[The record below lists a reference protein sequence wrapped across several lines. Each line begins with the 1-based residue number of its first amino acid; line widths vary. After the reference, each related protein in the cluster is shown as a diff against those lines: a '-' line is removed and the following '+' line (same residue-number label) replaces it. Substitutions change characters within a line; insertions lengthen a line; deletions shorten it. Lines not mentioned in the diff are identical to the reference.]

1 MLFDDVV
8 KWRGF
13 IGVVVFTTIDGEKIN
28 YVTQALITLKDEFMY
43 SSLFLICLVTYTHVL
58 SFNSNLIATR
68 NIILCLPTI

>member
-13 IGVVVFTTIDGEKIN
+13 IGVVVFTTIDGEKTN